1 MTAIIKNAIFILT
14 NVQERMEMKVYLDNN
29 ATTKVDEKV
38 LEAMLPYFGEVYGNP
53 SSMHGFG
60 QESNKAMEE
69 ARKTIADILGVE
81 ASELVFTASGTESDN
96 MAIRGVARAYKRRG
110 NHIIT
115 SCIEHPAVR
124 NTCKDLEKE
133 GYEVTYLSV
142 DENGL
147 VDLEELKA
155 AIKRE
160 TILITVMHANNEIG
174 TIQPIEEIAKIA
186 NEKKIVFHTD
196 AVQSAGKLKLKPKE
210 MGIDLLT
217 ISGHKF
223 YGPKGMGL
231 LYIKQGTRLGKV
243 ITGGGQERKRRPGT
257 SDVPGIVGMATA
269 LKAAVAHQEEECKR
283 LSELRDY
290 FEEELLKKVPEI
302 VINAKGAPR
311 LPGTSSVTF
320 KYLEGES
327 ILLSLNYKGIAV
339 SSGSAC
345 SSDELQASHV
355 LLGIGIPVE
364 FAHGTIRFSL
374 GKYNTKEEIDY
385 VLAELPP
392 IIERLRMISP
402 LWGEFV
408 NK

>member
-1 MTAIIKNAIFILT
+1 
-14 NVQERMEMKVYLDNN
+14 MKVYLDNN
-29 ATTKVDEKV
+29 ATTRVDEKV
-38 LEAMLPYFGEVYGNP
+38 LETMLPYFGEVYGNP

-81 ASELVFTASGTESDN
+81 ATELVFTASGTESDN

-115 SCIEHPAVR
+115 SCIEHPAVK

-174 TIQPIEEIAKIA
+174 TVQPVEEIAKIA

-196 AVQSAGKLKLKPKE
+196 AVQSAGKLKLRPKE

-223 YGPKGMGL
+223 YGPKGIGL

-269 LKAAVAHQEEECKR
+269 LKDAVAHQEEECNR
-283 LSELRDY
+283 LAELRDY
-290 FEEELLKKVPEI
+290 FEEELSKKVPEI

-345 SSDELQASHV
+345 SSDDLQASHV

>member
-1 MTAIIKNAIFILT
+1 M
-14 NVQERMEMKVYLDNN
+14 RVYLDNN

-38 LEAMLPYFGEVYGNP
+38 LETMIPYFSEVYGNA
-53 SSMHGFG
+53 SSMHRFG
-60 QESNKAMEE
+60 QESNKAMEDS
-69 ARKTIADILGVE
+69 RKKIADILGVDTNE
-81 ASELVFTASGTESDN
+81 IVFTASGTESDN
-96 MAIRGVARAYKRRG
+96 MAIRGVAKAYKKRG

-115 SCIEHPAVR
+115 SNIEHPAVK

-133 GYEVTYLSV
+133 GYEVTYLEV
-142 DENGL
+142 DSNGL
-147 VDLEELKA
+147 VSIDDLKA

-160 TILITVMHANNEIG
+160 TILITIMYANNEIG
-174 TIQPIEEIAKIA
+174 TIQPVEEIAKVA
-186 NEKKIVFHTD
+186 NENKVVFHTD
-196 AVQSAGKLKLKPKE
+196 AVQAAGKLKLTPKE
-210 MGIDLLT
+210 TGIDLLT

-223 YGPKGMGL
+223 YGPKGIGV

-257 SDVPGIVGMATA
+257 SDLPSIVGLATAFEMATEH
-269 LKAAVAHQEEECKR
+269 LEEEAVR
-283 LSELRDY
+283 EAELRDY
-290 FEEELLKKVPEI
+290 FEKELLNRIPEI
-302 VINAKGAPR
+302 VINAKEAPR

-327 ILLSLNYKGIAV
+327 ILLSLDFKGIAI

-345 SSDELQASHV
+345 SSDDLQASHV

-364 FAHGTIRFSL
+364 FAHGTMRFSI

-385 VLAELPP
+385 VLQEVPP
-392 IIERLRMISP
+392 IIEKLRMISP
-402 LWGEFV
+402 LWGEFK